1 MQIQAR
7 LSVHAAAP
15 DRRRKDRIVTS
26 IPVLLNGNDYSGHSV
41 MLNDVSQSGFRLSA
55 GVYVPPTSLV
65 RLKIPGLGTVIGRV
79 IWSKR
84 GDIGGEFVNPV
95 SEQRLMMITGYRAAL
110 KAAQAEMMIV

>member
-15 DRRRKDRIVTS
+15 DRRRKDRIATS
-26 IPVLLNGNDYSGHSV
+26 IPVLLNGSDYAGHSV

-55 GVYVPPTSLV
+55 GAYVPPASLV
-65 RLKIPGLGTVIGRV
+65 RLKVPGLGTVIGRV

-84 GDIGGEFVNPV
+84 GEISGEFVNPI
-95 SEQRLMMITGYRAAL
+95 SEQRLMMISGYRAAL
-110 KAAQAEMMIV
+110 KAANADPKSA